1 MMNSA
6 LLRQLA
12 ERRTVTEAE
21 TETQQS
27 VVVEGDWVLR
37 GETIRVVYLR
47 RGALECRV
55 ELREQCSDIIGL
67 SLWPSAIVLARYLLS
82 STHLQPSGLRVLE
95 LGAGCGLSAITFAEL
110 GNSVVATDKASVLP
124 VLIDNVRPYPSVE
137 VVAFDW
143 FEFHS
148 TSSSPPSPSPSPSLP
163 APLLGRGFDLVVLCD
178 CLYSSASVAPLVTVL
193 LALLREYPSL
203 DILIANEER
212 TALDEFLSLARRQ
225 GSSLPELVPVSI
237 NSRWL
242 DITATHTV
250 PVRVCRAV
258 RQEKAEEK
266 CAPKVAL

>member
-12 ERRTVTEAE
+12 ERRTVNEAE

-37 GETIRVVYLR
+37 GDTRVVTLR

-55 ELREQCSDIIGL
+55 ELREQSSDIIGL

-148 TSSSPPSPSPSPSLP
+148 TSSSPPSPSLP

-178 CLYSSASVAPLVTVL
+178 CLYSSASVAPLVMVL

-203 DILIANEER
+203 DIIVANEER

-242 DITATHTV
+242 DITTTHTV
-250 PVRVCRAV
+250 PVRVCRAA
-258 RQEKAEEK
+258 RQERAEEK

>member
-1 MMNSA
+1 M
-6 LLRQLA
+6 
-12 ERRTVTEAE
+12 
-21 TETQQS
+21 
-27 VVVEGDWVLR
+27 
-37 GETIRVVYLR
+37 
-47 RGALECRV
+47 
-55 ELREQCSDIIGL
+55 
-67 SLWPSAIVLARYLLS
+67 
-82 STHLQPSGLRVLE
+82 
-95 LGAGCGLSAITFAEL
+95 TFAEL

-148 TSSSPPSPSPSPSLP
+148 TSSSPPPSPSPSPSPSLP

-225 GSSLPELVPVSI
+225 GSSLPELVSVSI

-250 PVRVCRAV
+250 PVRVCRAA